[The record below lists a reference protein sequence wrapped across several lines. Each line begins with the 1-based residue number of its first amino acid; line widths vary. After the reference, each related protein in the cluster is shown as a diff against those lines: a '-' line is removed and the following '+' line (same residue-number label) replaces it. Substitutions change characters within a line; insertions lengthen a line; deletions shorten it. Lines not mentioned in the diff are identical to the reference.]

1 MSLMNLEWI
10 KFFKMFE
17 KWVNCLIIF
26 ILFYVIMF
34 YCNIYNYFKNLKCGL
49 FVKIIIFLLVDIL
62 LFYFNNKV
70 CFYKDLF
77 WYKRV

>member
-1 MSLMNLEWI
+1 
-10 KFFKMFE
+10 MFE

-34 YCNIYNYFKNLKCGL
+34 LVGWNCNIYNYFKNLKCGL

-77 WYKRV
+77 WFKRV